1 MQVSSLLLDT
11 ADLKTPSS
19 LGPAR
24 LAELSPFLPSLG
36 APFLQALTPSQLL
49 AALPALGSTA
59 FSPAQVDSR
68 GGGDVYSLL
77 PIEMIITIGCQ

>member
-1 MQVSSLLLDT
+1 MLLDD

-36 APFLQALTPSQLL
+36 APFLQALTLPQLL
-49 AALPALGSTA
+49 AALPALSATQ
-59 FSPAQVDSR
+59 FSPAQVDN
-68 GGGDVYSLL
+68 GGPFFISFYHEIG
-77 PIEMIITIGCQ
+77 ITIRCR